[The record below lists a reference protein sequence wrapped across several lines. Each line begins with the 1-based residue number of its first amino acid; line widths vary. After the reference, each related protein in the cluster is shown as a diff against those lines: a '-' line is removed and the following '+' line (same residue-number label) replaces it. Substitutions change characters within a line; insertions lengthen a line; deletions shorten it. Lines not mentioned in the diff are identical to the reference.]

1 MGKIGGFL
9 RENGE
14 ILLGLLPLLA
24 ILGILLVIFFKMLVS
39 DPRSILGAVFT
50 QREELE
56 PVHIG
61 IHARLFVKFCQ

>member
-50 QREELE
+50 FL
-56 PVHIG
+56 PCH
-61 IHARLFVKFCQ
+61 